1 VSVEELTEGAEV
13 RTRRCRRCD
22 VEINAASARCPYC
35 GLRQFKRQP
44 ILGWRG
50 AIVCILLVAGAVVAT
65 RAIVLASGGA
75 TRYTSYRDG
84 NLAALVP
91 WGYHD
96 LNLAAPHGTALA
108 GWADPVDPADSET
121 VRASVPVGG
130 TPQSRIDAQAS
141 TLRNVRGAAVGF
153 RGTIVLPG
161 GLAVPVVEWT
171 RYGNS
176 HAMVAFDACGRT
188 IGLTV
193 SMSASSRERLDQLL
207 LALPQGANA
216 ICTGPAYSDR
226 DRADAAIPL
235 ALPS

>member
-1 VSVEELTEGAEV
+1 MSVEELAEPEV

-35 GLRQFKRQP
+35 GSRQFKRQP

-50 AIVCILLVAGAVVAT
+50 AIVCLVLVAAAAIVT
-65 RAIVLASGGA
+65 REIVLAQGGA
-75 TRYTSYRDG
+75 VRYTSYRDG
-84 NLAALVP
+84 DLAALVP

-108 GWADPVDPADSET
+108 GWADPTDSANSEI
-121 VRASVPVGG
+121 VRATVPTGG
-130 TPQSRIDAQAS
+130 TPQARVAAQAS
-141 TLRNVRGAAVGF
+141 ALRNVPGAAVGF
-153 RGTIVLPG
+153 RGTIVFPG
-161 GLAVPVVEWT
+161 GLVVPVVEWT

-176 HAMVAFDACGRT
+176 HAMVAFDACGRSIAVTVT
-188 IGLTV
+188 I
-193 SMSASSRERLDQLL
+193 SATTGPHLDQLL

-216 ICTGPAYSDR
+216 ICTGPAFSGR
-226 DRADAAIPL
+226 DRADVAIPL